1 MILTNT
7 IKNIFRSRPA
17 AHAPN
22 HRPKI
27 SILIPA
33 YNHERFIE
41 DTITSIWEQEYE
53 NLEIVAIDDVSSDGT
68 FQILE
73 SLSSQS
79 PIPMVA
85 SINDSNR
92 GPAYTFNRAA
102 SMASG
107 ELFVLFSSDDMLAS
121 NRFERQV
128 SILTRDLS
136 VQILYGNGY
145 GLDNESGRIVCATHT
160 PETIELLQKS
170 PADIYDQII
179 KHQRTI
185 FMHTALIRRSLFEA
199 VGGCDEAMLAEDWS
213 LNIRIFNYLA
223 NHPEYKHV
231 VSNDH
236 VFYYRLHPDQN
247 FRNEERQIESKW
259 RIVERYTPE
268 PFKFEASNN
277 IILSHLNREWCI
289 LSDNDRA
296 RQLLRLARFHASLN
310 QWSSALSLCHDI
322 ISLDAGNEEAC
333 QLSRIAHAEIL
344 NANMNANNA
353 VAAENISSCN
363 HV

>member
-1 MILTNT
+1 MILTNA
-7 IKNIFRSRPA
+7 IKSIFRPRPA
-17 AHAPN
+17 AHATSS
-22 HRPKI
+22 HPKI
-27 SILIPA
+27 SVLIPA

-41 DTITSIWEQEYE
+41 HTIKSIWEQEYE

-68 FQILE
+68 FRMLE
-73 SLSSQS
+73 SLAAQS
-79 PIPMVA
+79 PIPMIV
-85 SINDSNR
+85 SINERNR

-102 SMASG
+102 SVASG
-107 ELFVLFSSDDMLAS
+107 ELFVLFSSDDFLAQ
-121 NRFERQV
+121 NRFEQQV
-128 SILTRDLS
+128 PIFNGDSSI
-136 VQILYGNGY
+136 QILYGNGY
-145 GLDNESGRIVCATHT
+145 GFDNQSGRIICATHP

-223 NHPEYKHV
+223 NHPEYRHV
-231 VSNDH
+231 FSNDH

-259 RIVERYTPE
+259 RIIEQYTP
-268 PFKFEASNN
+268 KHLQFEASNN
-277 IILSHLNREWCI
+277 IILGHLNREWCI

-296 RQLLRLARFHASLN
+296 RQLLRLARFHASLK
-310 QWSSALSLCHDI
+310 QWSSTVSLCGDI
-322 ISLDAGNEEAC
+322 MALDAGNQEAR
-333 QLSRIAHAEIL
+333 QLS
-344 NANMNANNA
+344 MTANNA
-353 VAAENISSCN
+353 IDAEKNDSCD
-363 HV
+363 HA